1 MHIYVKSPSLS
12 AYFHTKSPSLSDFF
26 KKYLFICKKSSTFIA
41 GNVKMLQQL
50 NFFYFTFEHF
60 YSI

>member
-26 KKYLFICKKSSTFIA
+26 KKYLFICKKSSTFARKFQNIDA
-41 GNVKMLQQL
+41 YGND
-50 NFFYFTFEHF
+50 
-60 YSI
+60 